1 MAKKTKTIEPVNSP
15 YRPGAIGA
23 LLDLYEQALSGLKTT
38 IAGLKNEQFSVSR
51 PTSNGESYSVKNI
64 MGHLLKSG
72 YGYSNRIRKVFG
84 MKTTRAKPVIN
95 TVADAVAELDK
106 MFQYA
111 VDSCKDNMNMD
122 IGEMW
127 GTKIKT
133 GWTTYDLESLLEH
146 ALVHIMRHRLQIE
159 KMLDKK

>member
-1 MAKKTKTIEPVNSP
+1 MAKKTKTIETANTD

-23 LLDLYEQALSGLKTT
+23 LLDLYENALSDLKTT
-38 IAGLKNEQFSVSR
+38 IAGLNKEQFEKSR
-51 PTSNGESYSVKNI
+51 VTGPGESYSVKNI
-64 MGHLLKSG
+64 MGHVLKSG

-84 MKTTRAKPVIN
+84 IKTTRVKLVIA
-95 TVADAVAELDK
+95 TAAEAVAELDK
-106 MFQYA
+106 MFGYA
-111 VDSCKDNMNMD
+111 VDSCKDNMEMD

-146 ALVHIMRHRLQIE
+146 ALVHIMRHRRQIG
-159 KMLDKK
+159 KMLKH